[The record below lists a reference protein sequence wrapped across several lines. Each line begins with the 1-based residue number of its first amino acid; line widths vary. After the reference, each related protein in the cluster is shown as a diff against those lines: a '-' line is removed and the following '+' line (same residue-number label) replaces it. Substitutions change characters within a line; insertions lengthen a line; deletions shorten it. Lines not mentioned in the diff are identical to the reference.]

1 MRRATSLNGVVS
13 SRRAPRRARAL
24 VPLFATLGLALAL
37 SGCLGST
44 YAYISHRNPDGTELY
59 FKIPARWTVF
69 SAKQIVESQNGPL
82 SNAQLNQIES
92 GQWNT
97 AFNASPSA
105 VLKQQEQLQFIN
117 TIAKYPN
124 GYVFARHMTENDRDA
139 LSLAAMRAVILGSDP
154 LAASSQSP
162 FNVLNYSEFTAPG
175 GIRGSKLVT
184 DISETGGLIA
194 TFAQVIAVDPQT
206 NWIYGIGVSCRA
218 SCWGPNQGLINQ
230 VINSWKVKEQT

>member
-1 MRRATSLNGVVS
+1 MRRATTFLGVS
-13 SRRAPRRARAL
+13 SARRARRTVTRLMPLLGVVGLSL
-24 VPLFATLGLALAL
+24 VL

-44 YAYISHRNPDGTELY
+44 YAYVSHRNPDGTELY

-82 SNAQLNQIES
+82 SNAQLSQIES

-105 VLKQQEQLQFIN
+105 ILKQQEQLQFIN
-117 TIAKYPN
+117 TIAKFPN
-124 GYVFARHMTENDRDA
+124 GYVFARHMSENDRDA
-139 LSLAAMRAVILGSDP
+139 LSLAAMRSIILGSDP
-154 LAASSQSP
+154 LAASTQSP
-162 FNVLNYSEFTAPG
+162 FNVLNYSEFTKSG

-184 DISETGGLIA
+184 DISETGGLIS
-194 TFAQVIAVDPQT
+194 TFAQVVAVDPQT
-206 NWIYGIGVSCRA
+206 NWIYGIGISCRA

-230 VINSWKVKEQT
+230 IISSWNVKEQT